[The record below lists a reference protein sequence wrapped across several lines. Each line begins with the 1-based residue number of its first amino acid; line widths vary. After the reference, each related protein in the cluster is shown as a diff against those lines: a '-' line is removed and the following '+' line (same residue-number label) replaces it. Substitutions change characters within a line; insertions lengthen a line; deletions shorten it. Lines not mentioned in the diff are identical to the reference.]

1 MGEWK
6 KPVSKSYIVHDS
18 IITTFWKGKTVGKEN
33 RPVVARGWGLGEGLT
48 TKEHAKEFS
57 GVLELFFIL
66 IVVDTH
72 IYTYVKMHRA
82 VYQNQMCILQ
92 HVHLK

>member
-1 MGEWK
+1 M
-6 KPVSKSYIVHDS
+6 
-18 IITTFWKGKTVGKEN
+18 
-33 RPVVARGWGLGEGLT
+33 VARGWGLGEGLT